1 MEDAVAYLLE
11 AGDRYER
18 ILVFIYDDSVSVQE
32 HDQTATAL
40 QKLPQIEDVII
51 VSRPSQLPPRNP

>member
-11 AGDRYER
+11 DGDRYER

-32 HDQTATAL
+32 HDRTATAL
-40 QKLPQIEDVII
+40 RKLPQVEDVII
-51 VSRPSQLPPRNP
+51 VSRLSQLPPRSP